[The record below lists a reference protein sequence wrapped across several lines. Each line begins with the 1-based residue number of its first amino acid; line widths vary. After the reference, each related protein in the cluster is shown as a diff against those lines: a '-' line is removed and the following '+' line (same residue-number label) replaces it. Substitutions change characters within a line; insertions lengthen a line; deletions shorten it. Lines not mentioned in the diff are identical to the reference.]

1 MKPEQISTWIGI
13 ATAFAGVVASFVTM
27 ETRLEALSAK
37 MDEMYNIEEIR
48 AMEKRLV
55 TLEVTQSNSSVG
67 ALSATIATM
76 KSEIKNVEK
85 RMEAIQ
91 GESIAEIKDG
101 LGDNKSGIQN
111 LKTSLAEVQA
121 SIRNTRE
128 KLNRLADSSRSPL

>member
-111 LKTSLAEVQA
+111 LKTALAEVQA

>member
-27 ETRLEALSAK
+27 EARLEALSAK

-91 GESIAEIKDG
+91 GESIAEIKDS

>member
-91 GESIAEIKDG
+91 GESIAEIKDS

>member
-27 ETRLEALSAK
+27 ETRLEALSTK

-91 GESIAEIKDG
+91 GESIAEIKDS